1 MNLVSEFKRIEQ
13 EHRKALRITA
23 ARVVLASSVT
33 RVFES
38 GTKKH
43 LFPIL
48 VSIDV
53 DEMPK
58 FSAQDEFRNWFEQNL
73 NTLAEVIKHNNP
85 NNPRV
90 NPGYQWG
97 HGTKVLTLFL
107 REIVL
112 NRCYFSDA
120 EMERISF
127 RLYVPIESIVMKLLS
142 SLGCPLPFKAIR
154 EIDTAEKFY
163 GVQDLLS
170 EAATKVGVPRVWF
183 DDNWGDRQ

>member
-13 EHRKALRITA
+13 EHKKALRTTA

-43 LFPIL
+43 LFQIL
-48 VSIDV
+48 VSVDV

-58 FSAQDEFRNWFEQNL
+58 FSGQDQFRGWFEQNL
-73 NTLAEVIKHNNP
+73 NTLVEVIKLNNP
-85 NNPRV
+85 NNHRV
-90 NPGYQWG
+90 NPGYKWG

-112 NRCYFSDA
+112 NRRYFSDA
-120 EMERISF
+120 EMERISPW
-127 RLYVPIESIVMKLLS
+127 LYVPIDSVVMKRLS
-142 SLGCPLPFKAIR
+142 TLGCRLPFKAIK

-163 GVQDLLS
+163 GVQDLLGQ
-170 EAATKVGVPRVWF
+170 AATKVGVPRVWF